1 MRYFIHISEFGFEGY
16 RYLPAL
22 AFVADDLVVWSPSGH
37 QARAAVKA
45 GRSLVGPDDLL
56 SLVENRR
63 LRVIGRK
70 KWLLDDESRKASKW
84 AGAAWT
90 ESFDG
95 VFKDF
100 AEGDEDLPDA
110 EKRVLFAKEEQG
122 HDWAREEIERGSPR
136 IKLVESLIES
146 PHALDPAKTVLLP
159 GLAEK
164 LARLHAPEER
174 LKLALRDIRNHTLA
188 AQEAHADISVEP
200 RAFRE
205 VVSDIASESSH
216 RQSLPSLG
224 PPTESGWR
232 DLVALVDEIRAPK
245 NLREVEELLK
255 LKERPG
261 VTAVIHS
268 LLLHRN
274 PRAQVHAELEGA
286 PELDSWWKMLLAGG
300 PFPLSNALD
309 MVAVLLGIVIEPPA
323 AAAVPLTRLCFSIG
337 EATERWANREEEET
351 AVINYT
357 GSVLPFLLAYGDATA
372 TFKRV
377 EELKRKLRS
386 GEVDLPF

>member
-45 GRSLVGPDDLL
+45 GRSLVGPEDLL
-56 SLVENRR
+56 SLVESRR
-63 LRVIGRK
+63 LRIVGRK
-70 KWLLDDESRKASKW
+70 KWLLDDESREASKW

-95 VFKDF
+95 VIKGF
-100 AEGDEDLPDA
+100 AEVDEDLPDA
-110 EKRVLFAKEEQG
+110 EKRVLFADEEQG
-122 HDWAREEIERGSPR
+122 QDWAREEIERGGPR
-136 IKLVESLIES
+136 VKMVESLIAD
-146 PHALDPAKTVLLP
+146 PRALDPARAVLLP

-164 LARLHAPEER
+164 LVRMRTPEDRLE
-174 LKLALRDIRNHTLA
+174 LALRDIRNHTLA
-188 AQEAHADISVEP
+188 GQEVDTDISVEP

-205 VVSDIASESSH
+205 VVSDIALESN
-216 RQSLPSLG
+216 RQNLPSVG

-232 DLVALVDEIRAPK
+232 DLVALIAEVRAPG
-245 NLREVEELLK
+245 NLRDVEELLN

-261 VTAVIHS
+261 VTALING
-268 LLLHRN
+268 LLLHGD
-274 PRAQVHAELEGA
+274 PRAQVQAELEGA
-286 PELDSWWKMLLAGG
+286 PEPESWWKALLTGG
-300 PFPLSNALD
+300 SFPLSSAFD
-309 MVAVLLGIVIEPPA
+309 VIAVLLGTFTELPMAV
-323 AAAVPLTRLCFSIG
+323 VPLTRLSFSVG
-337 EATERWANREEEET
+337 AATEQWANREEEET
-351 AVINYT
+351 RAIPYN

-372 TFKRV
+372 TFRRI
-377 EELKRKLRS
+377 EELKRRLRS